1 MPWPRLPATEPMTV
15 HTPIEIRNALP
26 RWALGLTVLIFL
38 VGGVYFA
45 GNLSGENPPI
55 GGGPSPSAGASG
67 GGGGPEAALAII
79 QQAGCQVCHGP
90 DLAGQGNFPNLH
102 GVRNGPTSKNLQD
115 LGAAHPDD
123 WANLWIA
130 GTDPEVAGLDRGGM
144 PVFGEQLTPEQIETV
159 VEYLKTLP

>member
-102 GVRNGPTSKNLQD
+102 GVKNGPTSKNLQD